1 MSVLSQV
8 EAKLKAGGPVEQV
21 IRLLEEYEEQIRTE
35 QANHDALYERQTV
48 ECEDEAAYRAQ
59 EVKEAT
65 SALADGRSQLSSCE
79 E

>member
-1 MSVLSQV
+1 
-8 EAKLKAGGPVEQV
+8 
-21 IRLLEEYEEQIRTE
+21 LEDYEEQIRTE

-65 SALADGRSQLSSCE
+65 SSLADGKSQLSSCE